1 MQQDA
6 GPGMLALSGPG
17 RIKFVS
23 GPSAER
29 GAQSCDGHP
38 SPCAH
43 TEGFRCPQSRPRWV
57 CLAIASPAQASERP
71 RAEWVGR
78 MGRTRA
84 LLPRA
89 PRPGGRSPAQER
101 VFQIFSS
108 KMTMAARW
116 DRSPVSRKMFMA
128 VAVGAARRHRSSA
141 ATQDA
146 ATTPE
151 RGSGERW
158 REQARRGQG
167 RGRTAVARAGQPG
180 RAGDR

>member
-1 MQQDA
+1 MPA
-6 GPGMLALSGPG
+6 GQAEVG
-17 RIKFVS
+17 VS
-23 GPSAER
+23 GHRNPRTSLR
-29 GAQSCDGHP
+29 T
-38 SPCAH
+38 
-43 TEGFRCPQSRPRWV
+43 TES
-57 CLAIASPAQASERP
+57 
-71 RAEWVGR
+71 R
-78 MGRTRA
+78 MGRSNGPKARA

-108 KMTMAARW
+108 RMTMAARW

-146 ATTPE
+146 ATAPE

-158 REQARRGQG
+158 RERARRGQG

-180 RAGDR
+180 RAGDRWGHAPDTPLKGSAALSNRTLHPAWAAN